1 MISTE
6 SIYYFSEFS
15 DPGYHSGYTELV
27 FTYTVIVVCNFK
39 YLDAVVKTEIFH
51 PDPTQ
56 LWGAGGAV
64 SRLFQQSALSGC
76 VSASERNFTPPG
88 AAIIL

>member
-15 DPGYHSGYTELV
+15 DPGYHSRYTELV

-51 PDPTQ
+51 PDPAQ
-56 LWGAGGAV
+56 LCVCVGG
-64 SRLFQQSALSGC
+64 QSADFSS
-76 VSASERNFTPPG
+76 SALNQG
-88 AAIIL
+88 